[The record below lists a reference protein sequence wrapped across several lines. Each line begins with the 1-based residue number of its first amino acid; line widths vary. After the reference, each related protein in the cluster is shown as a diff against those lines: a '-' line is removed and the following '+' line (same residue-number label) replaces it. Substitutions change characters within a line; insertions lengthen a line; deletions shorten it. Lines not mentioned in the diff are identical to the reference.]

1 MATGISI
8 GKCKLC
14 NATFSKKAMT
24 KHLESCVQRK
34 EAGEASSA
42 SEKEKSKKMDVFHLV
57 VEGRDL
63 PDYWMHLSAPA
74 HATLKDLDNFLRGI
88 WLECCGHL
96 SAFTI
101 EGTRYSSYPEKEYD
115 ERGMKDVMGDVIDA
129 GMKFCHEYDFGSTTE
144 LTLKV
149 VSKNESEVKNKSIRI
164 LARNEAP
171 SIGCVKCGKPATQ
184 ICTECVY
191 TGEGLF
197 CDECAGGH
205 ECGEEMIL
213 PVVNSSRVGV
223 CGYTG

>member
-24 KHLESCVQRK
+24 KHLESCFQRK
-34 EAGEASSA
+34 EAGEVSSA
-42 SEKEKSKKMDVFHLV
+42 SDKEKSKKMDVFHLV

-74 HATLKDLDNFLRGI
+74 YATLKDLDNFLRGI

-101 EGTRYSSYPEKEYD
+101 EG
-115 ERGMKDVMGDVIDA
+115 
-129 GMKFCHEYDFGSTTE
+129 
-144 LTLKV
+144 
-149 VSKNESEVKNKSIRI
+149 
-164 LARNEAP
+164 
-171 SIGCVKCGKPATQ
+171 
-184 ICTECVY
+184 
-191 TGEGLF
+191 LF

-205 ECGEEMIL
+205 ECGEETIL
-213 PVVNSSRVGV
+213 PVVNSPRVGV